1 MEFTKI
7 LRFSLKWNKRQFV
20 TTCSIFLIGGILI
33 SMIAQARRTF
43 LKRSDFILF
52 RKERALFLSRTAT
65 MNKEDIIF
73 SETTCCRSSDHT
85 KNKHS
90 LRRNSRKISGINP
103 SFCRA
108 INPLE
113 KDATLTRSVF
123 LPKYILPSGRK
134 NVIQHNKI

>member
-20 TTCSIFLIGGILI
+20 TTCPIFLIGGILI
-33 SMIAQARRTF
+33 SMIAKARRTF

-90 LRRNSRKISGINP
+90 LRRNSRKISGNKP

-108 INPLE
+108 KPIR
-113 KDATLTRSVF
+113 KGCDAHEIRFFSKVYSSFRPEECHPT
-123 LPKYILPSGRK
+123 
-134 NVIQHNKI
+134 

>member
-7 LRFSLKWNKRQFV
+7 LRFSLKWNKRQLV
-20 TTCSIFLIGGILI
+20 TTCPIFLIGGILI

-73 SETTCCRSSDHT
+73 SETTSCRSSDHT

-90 LRRNSRKISGINP
+90 LRRNSRKISGTNP
-103 SFCRA
+103 SFSSYKP
-108 INPLE
+108 I
-113 KDATLTRSVF
+113 
-123 LPKYILPSGRK
+123 RK
-134 NVIQHNKI
+134 GCDTHEIRFFAKVYSSFRPEECHPT